1 MQRLPIADIKK
12 ASSKWAGSIIT
23 KTSNQIGGNQHDA
36 YVNCNSTISIRVD
49 ALKLL

>member
-1 MQRLPIADIKK
+1 MHQIAGIKK

-23 KTSNQIGGNQHDA
+23 KISNQIGGNQHDA
-36 YVNCNSTISIRVD
+36 YVNCNLTTSIRVD